1 MVRLA
6 LAGTD
11 SPYTGD
17 GTDLDSLAGNKAAE
31 SYYTAY

>member
-11 SPYTGD
+11 SLYTGD
-17 GTDLDSLAGNKAAE
+17 DTDLGSCPGNKAAE
-31 SYYTAY
+31 SYCTAY